1 MKDEKIGALVESVE
15 KQFGMGAIRELGSEP
30 QAPQHGV
37 ISTGSLALNHAL
49 GVGGIPKGVV
59 TEIQGGTAAVALA
72 VQLVSEAQR
81 AGGVVAYID
90 ANHRLDIDYAK
101 TVGVVT
107 DRVLVSQ
114 PDNGDQAFDIAD
126 VLARSGAVDLIV
138 VDSADVLAPK
148 SALAGDIFGDEV
160 VDGERARLFSKGL
173 VRLTG
178 VAYRTGVAVILLRG
192 DDRPLPAALG
202 AIKFYSSVRM
212 QLSVERDV
220 MLDESVVG
228 TRVRARISKNKFAPP
243 FQEAYFEV
251 RNDGIDKASDLLE
264 FAIGRGVV
272 AVGGSPALLRS
283 DFKFGDEHIGK
294 GWARARERLIA
305 DAALA
310 DRIRA
315 ALAAKGA
322 R

>member
-15 KQFGMGAIRELGSEP
+15 KQFGRGTIRELGSDP
-30 QAPQHGV
+30 QPPQHGV

-59 TEIQGGTAAVALA
+59 TEIHGGTQAVALA
-72 VQLVSEAQR
+72 VQLVSESQR

-90 ANHRLDIDYAK
+90 ANHRLDLEYAK
-101 TVGVVT
+101 AVGVST
-107 DRVLVSQ
+107 DRLLVSQ
-114 PDNGDQAFDIAD
+114 PDSGEQAFDIAD

-148 SALAGDIFGDEV
+148 SALEGNIFGDDV
-160 VDGERARLFSKGL
+160 LDGERARFFSKGL

-178 VAYRTGVAVILLRG
+178 VAYRTGVAIVFLRS
-192 DDRPLPAALG
+192 DDRPLPAAH

-220 MLDESVVG
+220 VVDEKVIG
-228 TRVRARISKNKFAPP
+228 TRVAVRISKNKFAPP
-243 FQEAYFEV
+243 FQQAHFEL

-264 FAIGRGVV
+264 FAIGQGVV
-272 AVGGSPALLRS
+272 SLSGSPVQLRS
-283 DFKFGDEHIGK
+283 DFALGDEHIGT
-294 GWARARERLIA
+294 GWARARERLMT
-305 DAALA
+305 DAAMA

-315 ALAAKGA
+315 ALAAKAG

>member
-1 MKDEKIGALVESVE
+1 MKDEKIGALVASVE
-15 KQFGMGAIRELGSEP
+15 KQFGRGTIRELGSEP
-30 QAPQHGV
+30 QPPQHGV

-59 TEIQGGTAAVALA
+59 TEIHGGTPAVALA
-72 VQLVSEAQR
+72 VQLVSESQR

-90 ANHRLDIDYAK
+90 ANHRLDLEYAK
-101 TVGVVT
+101 AVGVST
-107 DRVLVSQ
+107 DRLLVSQ
-114 PDNGDQAFDIAD
+114 PDNGEQAFDIAD

-148 SALAGDIFGDEV
+148 SALEGNIFGDD

-178 VAYRTGVAVILLRG
+178 VAYRTGVAIVFLRS

-220 MLDESVVG
+220 VVDEKVIG
-228 TRVRARISKNKFAPP
+228 TRVAVRISKNKFAPP
-243 FQEAYFEV
+243 FQQAHFEV

-264 FAIGRGVV
+264 FAIGQGVV
-272 AVGGSPALLRS
+272 SLSGSPVQLRS
-283 DFKFGDEHIGK
+283 DFTLGDEHIGK
-294 GWARARERLIA
+294 GWARARERLMT
-305 DAALA
+305 DAAMA

-315 ALAAKGA
+315 ALAAKGG